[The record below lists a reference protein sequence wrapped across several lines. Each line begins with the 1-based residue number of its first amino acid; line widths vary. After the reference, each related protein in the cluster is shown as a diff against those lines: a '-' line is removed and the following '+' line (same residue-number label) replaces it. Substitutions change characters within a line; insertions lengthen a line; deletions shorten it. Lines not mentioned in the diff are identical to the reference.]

1 MRSAAQAAAGVAAVL
16 ALVVADDLV
25 GAPLV
30 TAPVPALQQ
39 LDLLYLDEP
48 APLLDRLGVE
58 AGWPAAVV
66 VCEACAP
73 PDVEGAGQVV
83 VTDDE
88 AVARAYALARPSPG
102 GVQVGPGYAV
112 VDSGGRVR
120 YRTFD
125 PALSDHGEEV
135 RRLLEGVP

>member
-1 MRSAAQAAAGVAAVL
+1 MAAVL
-16 ALVVADDLV
+16 ALIVSDDLV

-58 AGWPAAVV
+58 AGRPAVVV
-66 VCEACAP
+66 VCEGCAL
-73 PDVEGAGQVV
+73 PDVDGAGQVV
-83 VTDDE
+83 VTADE
-88 AVARAYALARPSPG
+88 AVARAYALARPAPG
-102 GVQVGPGYAV
+102 SGRVQIGPGYAV
-112 VDSGGRVR
+112 IDAAGRVR

-125 PALSDHGEEV
+125 PALGEHGEEI
-135 RRLLEGVP
+135 RRLLEGVG